1 MAVGIFIANQKQ
13 GVLTENN
20 RRLLM
25 PNHCC
30 NSLIMSV
37 ADLPIITQ
45 KYVRRDEKG
54 ENIFDFNLIEPVG
67 EHSGWYEK
75 RLDKWGTKWVGYD
88 LNIGES
94 ILDFYT
100 AWSPPVPIIRK
111 LAELHKDIEF
121 RLEYYESG
129 MGFRGIA
136 TAKWQDGEVL
146 LEDNY
151 WNMTEEDFEELG
163 LL

>member
-1 MAVGIFIANQKQ
+1 
-13 GVLTENN
+13 
-20 RRLLM
+20 
-25 PNHCC
+25 
-30 NSLIMSV
+30 MS
-37 ADLPIITQ
+37 AAALPIIIQ
-45 KYVRRDEKG
+45 NYVRRDEEG
-54 ENIFDFNLIEPVG
+54 EDIFDFERIEPIG
-67 EHSGWYEK
+67 ETSDGYNR
-75 RLDKWGTKWVGYD
+75 RLDKWGTRGVGYD

-129 MGFRGIA
+129 MGYRGIA

-146 LEDNY
+146 LEDNH
-151 WNMTEEDFEELG
+151 WNMTEEDFEELCRVS
-163 LL
+163 